1 MPCLDRALT
10 EVRASLTWT
19 IEEIVSDAEAPEG
32 WSNPE
37 TRTHVLL
44 APRHPGSR
52 LALLRELVHAALCE
66 HMPRLYASSTVWGVS
81 LGGQVVARK
90 HYLRATREWYAA
102 ARLAGLC
109 PDEADAALANASA
122 AARERLATVRPFV
135 LDRLN
140 LGPDERGRLA
150 DGLVLAQVR
159 RRLDP
164 AADTADPV
172 TGAVAAAYGQVDPEA
187 PDMPGF
193 LAVVNGLC
201 AATGRRP
208 FTPVPRK
215 GYWMV
220 RESDTAP

>member
-1 MPCLDRALT
+1 MSCLDRALT

-19 IEEIVSDAEAPEG
+19 VEEIATDADAPEA

-37 TRTHVLL
+37 TRTHVIL
-44 APRHPGSR
+44 APRHPASR
-52 LALLRELVHAALCE
+52 LALLREFVHAALCE
-66 HMPRLYASSTVWGVS
+66 AMPRLYAAGTVWGVS

-90 HYLRATREWYAA
+90 HYLRATRDWYAA
-102 ARLAGLC
+102 ARVQALC
-109 PDEADAALANASA
+109 PEAADNALTTDLA
-122 AARERLATVRPFV
+122 AARERLERPRPFA

-150 DGLVLAQVR
+150 DGLLLAQVR

-164 AADTADPV
+164 TASTRDPV
-172 TGAVAAAYGQVDPEA
+172 TGAVAAAYGRVDPET

-215 GYWMV
+215 GYWLV
-220 RESDTAP
+220 CDADRD